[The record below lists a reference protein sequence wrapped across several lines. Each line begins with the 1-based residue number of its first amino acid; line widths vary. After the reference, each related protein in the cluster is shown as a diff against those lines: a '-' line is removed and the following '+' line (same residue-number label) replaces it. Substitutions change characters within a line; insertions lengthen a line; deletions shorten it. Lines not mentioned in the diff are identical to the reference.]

1 MINGNRCKEA
11 RSPNKSRTRGKLK
24 ESGQNE
30 GKEITHCC
38 GNRAGSSSSSH
49 PFGDK
54 KTESEQT
61 PVVPFEAFRDC
72 TSNRTGKK
80 QNNQSSPLSLCSS
93 VSTVDP
99 RGRHPPER
107 RLLILGGPQSGK
119 TSTANTILGDE
130 VFDAGTETTHSNV
143 GHTEMYGRRVTVVDT
158 PPWAIPVDADDD
170 TEENNNDNAGAES
183 DNPPHP
189 VPSLD
194 SEGPCMGAIL
204 CPPGPHVILLVVSVT
219 QPFTDIHRRA
229 ADEQLGALGGGTW
242 RYSMVLFTGVDKL
255 PKGVF
260 IEEHISN
267 TGEALQWLVERCG
280 SRYVVI
286 PPHVGKLCSNSL
298 AISNSM
304 TLGTVRQTT

>member
-1 MINGNRCKEA
+1 M
-11 RSPNKSRTRGKLK
+11 
-24 ESGQNE
+24 
-30 GKEITHCC
+30 
-38 GNRAGSSSSSH
+38 
-49 PFGDK
+49 
-54 KTESEQT
+54 
-61 PVVPFEAFRDC
+61 
-72 TSNRTGKK
+72 
-80 QNNQSSPLSLCSS
+80 
-93 VSTVDP
+93 
-99 RGRHPPER
+99 
-107 RLLILGGPQSGK
+107 
-119 TSTANTILGDE
+119 
-130 VFDAGTETTHSNV
+130 
-143 GHTEMYGRRVTVVDT
+143 
-158 PPWAIPVDADDD
+158 
-170 TEENNNDNAGAES
+170 
-183 DNPPHP
+183 
-189 VPSLD
+189 
-194 SEGPCMGAIL
+194 
-204 CPPGPHVILLVVSVT
+204 ILLVVSVT